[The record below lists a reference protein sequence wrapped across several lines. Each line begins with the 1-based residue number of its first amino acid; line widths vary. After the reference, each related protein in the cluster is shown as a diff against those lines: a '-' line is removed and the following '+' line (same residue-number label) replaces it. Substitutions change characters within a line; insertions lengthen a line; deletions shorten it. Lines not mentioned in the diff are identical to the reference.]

1 MLLTVEQPIF
11 SIDFQL
17 LKLYQEKMGWVS
29 SAVRGEGGGGGGG
42 GGGLPKERDGDARRL
57 AKG

>member
-29 SAVRGEGGGGGGG
+29 FAVRGEGGGG
-42 GGGLPKERDGDARRL
+42 GGGLPKERDRDARRL